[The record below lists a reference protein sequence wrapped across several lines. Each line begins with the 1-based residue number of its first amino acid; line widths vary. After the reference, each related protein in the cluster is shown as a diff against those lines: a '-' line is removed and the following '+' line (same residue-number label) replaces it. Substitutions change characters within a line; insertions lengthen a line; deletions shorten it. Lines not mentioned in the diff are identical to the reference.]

1 MSASTVLGT
10 VVALRRHPV
19 KSMMGEE
26 LPAAVIT
33 ESGVLGDRAHA
44 GRCTDGIPSVFRL
57 KHEPWIDPNGANP
70 DRSSR
75 GSGRARLGR

>member
-10 VVALRRHPV
+10 VVALRRHLV

-44 GRCTDGIPSVFRL
+44 LVDPSTGKVVSA
-57 KHEPWIDPNGANP
+57 KHPRQWPNLF
-70 DRSSR
+70 DF
-75 GSGRARLGR
+75 